1 VEKNYEDRQCVFPV
15 LSYNFTDVVC
25 LKTAQKLSAVDSN
38 NNDPKQKL
46 ATFTPIGKG
55 IGYITKLFKQSTY
68 LYARPTI
75 L

>member
-1 VEKNYEDRQCVFPV
+1 MKKNYEDRQCVFPV

-38 NNDPKQKL
+38 NNDSKQKL
-46 ATFTPIGKG
+46 ATFTPIEKG
-55 IGYITKLFKQSTY
+55 IGYITKLFEQSTY
-68 LYARPTI
+68 LYTRPTI